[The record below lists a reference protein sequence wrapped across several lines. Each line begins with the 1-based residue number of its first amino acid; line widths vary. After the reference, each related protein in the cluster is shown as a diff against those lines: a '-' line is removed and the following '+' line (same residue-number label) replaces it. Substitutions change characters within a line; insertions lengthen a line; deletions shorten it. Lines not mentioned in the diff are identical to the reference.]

1 MSVSLIIPAHNE
13 EHYLGGCLEA
23 AATAARAVGVEVE
36 TVVVLNRCT
45 DGSERIA
52 REHGAKTVLDES
64 RCIAAVRNRGVAA
77 SSGEVIVTC
86 DADSRLHPQMLP
98 AVLGELERGAVGG
111 GVDIRYDRRSPG
123 IRVTEMM
130 FHLVM
135 RATGISCGAFWTTRR
150 AFDAVGGFGENLLIA
165 EDVDFARRLRRYGRA
180 RGLRYAT
187 LWDVPLSTSSRKF
200 DQFGD
205 WSLLLMPILDG
216 RRIWR
221 SLKGE
226 DTAFADEYF
235 HDFNDR
241 HGRQSRGDEHQ
252 E

>member
-1 MSVSLIIPAHNE
+1 MSISIVIPAHNE
-13 EHYLGGCLEA
+13 EYYLGGCLEA
-23 AATAARAVGVEVE
+23 AAAAARAVSADVE

-52 REHGAKTVLDES
+52 REHGAKLVPDEG

-77 SSGEVIVTC
+77 SSGEIIVTC

-98 AVLGELERGAVGG
+98 AVLRELEHGAIGG
-111 GVDIRYDRRSPG
+111 GVNIHYDRRSYG
-123 IRVTEMM
+123 IRATEAV
-130 FHLVM
+130 FRLVM

-150 AFDAVGGFGENLLIA
+150 AFDALGGFDERLLIA
-165 EDVDFARRLRRYGRA
+165 EDVDLARRLRKYGKA
-180 RGLRYAT
+180 RGLRYVT
-187 LWDVPLSTSSRKF
+187 LWETPLATSSRKF

-205 WSLLLMPILDG
+205 WSFFTMPILDG

-221 SLKGE
+221 SMRGS
-226 DTAFADEYF
+226 DTKFVDEYF

-241 HGRQSRGDEHQ
+241 HPRPPRS
-252 E
+252 

>member
-1 MSVSLIIPAHNE
+1 MSISIVIPAHNE

-23 AATAARAVGVEVE
+23 AATAAHAVDVKVE

-45 DGSERIA
+45 DASERIA
-52 REHGAKTVLDES
+52 REHGAKRVLDDS

-98 AVLGELERGAVGG
+98 AVLRELEHGAIGG
-111 GVDIRYDRRSPG
+111 GVDIRYDRRGRG
-123 IRVTEMM
+123 IRATEAV
-130 FHLVM
+130 FHLIM

-150 AFDAVGGFGENLLIA
+150 AFDAVGGFDERLLIA
-165 EDVDFARRLRRYGRA
+165 EDVDFARRLRQYGKA
-180 RGLRYAT
+180 RGLRYQA
-187 LWDVPLSTSSRKF
+187 LWETPLSTSSRKF
-200 DQFGD
+200 DQYGD
-205 WSLLLMPILDG
+205 WAFFLMPLLDS

-221 SLKGE
+221 SFKRR
-226 DTAFADEYF
+226 DTEFVDEYF

-241 HGRQSRGDEHQ
+241 HKKM
-252 E
+252 